1 MLSRVFTILLFLWFG
16 LFNLVLLQRPKTGG
30 HPQNKTALLKAS
42 FIESSKYCS
51 ERHDVNMVQMLV
63 LFSEKEVNDY
73 KGKCYLHCMLQR
85 YRLMDKDGNYLKDR
99 FQPFMEYIPISNFL
113 KTLKKN
119 LNYCLNQ
126 DSEDPCEK
134 AYRFIKCFQMRGGTK
149 TNPFQETEVQP
160 ADGF

>member
-1 MLSRVFTILLFLWFG
+1 MLNACYGITAARSTWIFPVVEKIWSEF
-16 LFNLVLLQRPKTGG
+16 VKQLQRPKTGG

-126 DSEDPCEK
+126 DIC
-134 AYRFIKCFQMRGGTK
+134 
-149 TNPFQETEVQP
+149 
-160 ADGF
+160 